1 MTCDIS
7 YTWDGRFFIL
17 HWTPL
22 FSFNLFTSNFQIPKS
37 SNTPKS
43 INNETFRKQI
53 PAPIKDP
60 MNTLSAFLNL
70 TPQFASVINAL
81 EVSFPAPKSGPSKL
95 NTFINLALGIFAV
108 GGPLAAAGIN
118 GPHDPVTVTQ
128 LATIFASTIVQGIN
142 QAKNVNST
150 PSQTTTSINV
160 PVQNPANVMV
170 INQPPVQ
177 TN

>member
-1 MTCDIS
+1 MIFHTLGTGEIH
-7 YTWDGRFFIL
+7 F
-17 HWTPL
+17 L
-22 FSFNLFTSNFQIPKS
+22 FKFKFLKFLNKKDSNSPSK
-37 SNTPKS
+37 
-43 INNETFRKQI
+43 ETFRKQI

-108 GGPLAAAGIN
+108 GGPLAAAGIS

-142 QAKNVNST
+142 QAKNVNAA
-150 PSQTTTSINV
+150 PSQTTTSINM
-160 PVQNPANVMV
+160 PVQNPANVVV
-170 INQPPVQ
+170 IPSPVQ